1 MRKKNQIISM
11 IDFINRELA
20 TLAVFIS
27 TIIHHTQFLIVFFY
41 YLMNVPYQNSTEKK

>member
-1 MRKKNQIISM
+1 M

-27 TIIHHTQFLIVFFY
+27 TIIHHTQFLIGFF
-41 YLMNVPYQNSTEKK
+41 LLFNELSISKFHREEIIEKPNDL